1 MYKHQSPGT
10 AKKGQIIL
18 IADVGPRY
26 VWLRLLKILAFL
38 VIVNLAGF
46 TLFWT
51 PLVGFILTAVV
62 DAIGFALAVWGVI
75 ALILY
80 RIGGVAITTDG
91 IFGMDMHGKRY
102 DLCFDQI
109 QSFER
114 KGRRI
119 HISADVITKR
129 GRVKRREF
137 DLSMSNVEQFVQ
149 AYENR

>member
-10 AKKGQIIL
+10 AKKGQIVL

-26 VWLRLLKILAFL
+26 VWLRLLKILAFFA
-38 VIVNLAGF
+38 IANLAGF

-51 PLVGFILTAVV
+51 PLIGFILTIVV
-62 DAIGFALAVWGVI
+62 GAIGFILSVWGVV

-80 RIGGVAITTDG
+80 RIGGVALTTDG
-91 IFGMDMHGKRY
+91 IYGMDMHGKRY

-109 QSFER
+109 QRFER
-114 KGRRI
+114 KGHRI

-129 GRVKRREF
+129 GSVKRREL
-137 DLSMSNVEQFVQ
+137 DLSMSNIEQFVQ